1 MTVIQD
7 APKRKPATKT
17 EIQPASTA
25 TSRAASAMITTAK
38 VRAFATDNPALCRV
52 QQLSKREEGEGEQLV
67 EVCNTLDGPF
77 RAIAESAENTGDDNL
92 ILGPALLVPE

>member
-38 VRAFATDNPALCRV
+38 
-52 QQLSKREEGEGEQLV
+52 LSKREEGEGEQLV